1 MKIRTLAMLA
11 GLVVY
16 SLVATGCATI
26 MKGDKSNVYLM
37 NAPAD
42 IKVYENEQLIP
53 MKRMDAHELYSLSDS
68 FNDEANSTRTS
79 YSAWGVTL
87 NCTKP
92 HTLKLVTSSKSGTVQ
107 LEPTMAMKWFW
118 VNLLFAGVPGWVT
131 DGVTDNWNELAPVG
145 GEKNLIDVSK
155 YLR

>member
-1 MKIRTLAMLA
+1 MKIKTLAVLA

-16 SLVATGCATI
+16 LLVATGCATI
-26 MKGDKSNVYLM
+26 MKGDKSNVYLV
-37 NAPAD
+37 NAPSG
-42 IKVYENEQLIP
+42 IKVYENDQLIP
-53 MKRMDAHELYSLSDS
+53 INRMDAHELYSLSDAFS
-68 FNDEANSTRTS
+68 DEANSTSTS
-79 YSAWGVTL
+79 YSAWGMTL

-92 HTLKLVTSSKSGTVQ
+92 HTLKLVANSTTGTVI

-131 DGVTDNWNELAPVG
+131 DGVTGNWNELAPVG